1 MLSSAAAGCDHLDH
15 VGTQAPYAF
24 VVAVVSLVVGYLP
37 IGWGVPVWVCLP
49 VGVVATVMVLK
60 VLGRVPV
67 EKGVVSQ
74 LEE

>member
-1 MLSSAAAGCDHLDH
+1 M
-15 VGTQAPYAF
+15 
-24 VVAVVSLVVGYLP
+24 SLVVGYLP